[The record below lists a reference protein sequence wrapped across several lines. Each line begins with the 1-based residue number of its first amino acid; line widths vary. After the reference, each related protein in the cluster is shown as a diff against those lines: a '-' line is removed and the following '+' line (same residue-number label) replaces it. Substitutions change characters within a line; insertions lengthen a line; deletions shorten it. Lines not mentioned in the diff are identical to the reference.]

1 MSNTATRS
9 REGVLTLLALD
20 GVGVKTAR
28 TLAEAYHTI
37 EDVQEAASRGSVPQ
51 LKRVPLSLANKASW
65 QTAKS
70 EADGIVDR
78 ASDLGVC
85 IHTVY
90 DDDFPLLL
98 RNIPD
103 PPLVLYVKGR
113 LPSGKKNVACIGTR
127 EPTEFGQC
135 VTQRLTRLL
144 ADHGWSIVSG
154 LAVGVDTLAHREA
167 LAAKGHTVA
176 ILANGLDKV
185 YPRENAKLADEIVAA
200 GGALVSE
207 QGFGVP
213 AAASNLV
220 QRDRLQCGMSLATFV
235 MQTDL
240 VGGSMHTVRFTLLQG
255 RLLYAPVPTGVH
267 AAEEKSRGIIALASD
282 TGPELVGKLKNPPT
296 EYQDLLRTR
305 FRSSPVARP
314 IRSRGDY
321 SSVLAELD
329 VALTAEEP
337 GDGSEANGAVHDAAH
352 LAAGGWAVGQT
363 GLF

>member
-9 REGVLTLLALD
+9 REGVLTLLALE

-28 TLAEAYHTI
+28 SLAEAYPTI
-37 EDVQEAASRGSVPQ
+37 EEVQDAATRANVPQ
-51 LKRVPLSLANKASW
+51 LKRVPPALANKASW
-65 QTAKS
+65 QAAMI
-70 EADGIVDR
+70 EAERILDR
-78 ASDLGVC
+78 ASELGVC
-85 IHTVY
+85 IHTLY
-90 DDDFPLLL
+90 DEEFPVLL
-98 RNIPD
+98 RHIPD

-113 LPSGKKNVACIGTR
+113 LRAGKKHVACIGTR
-127 EPTEFGQC
+127 EPSEFGQC
-135 VTQRLTRLL
+135 VTKRLTRLL

-185 YPRENAKLADEIVAA
+185 YPRENVKLAEEIVAA

-220 QRDRLQCGMSLATFV
+220 QRDRLQCGMSIGTFV

-255 RLLYAPVPTGVH
+255 RLLFAPVPTGVH
-267 AAEEKSRGIIALASD
+267 AAEEKSRGIIALASSL
-282 TGPELVGKLKNPPT
+282 GEELVDKVKNPPP
-296 EYQDLLRTR
+296 EYRELLRTR
-305 FRSSPVARP
+305 FRATPVARP
-314 IRSRGDY
+314 IHSRDDY
-321 SSVLAELD
+321 PAVLAELD
-329 VALTAEEP
+329 RALTAEEP
-337 GDGSEANGAVHDAAH
+337 RNGMENSEEVHEARH
-352 LAAGGWAVGQT
+352 LAAGQP